1 VTDKTLDAEVAKVPE
16 HERVEISQQNLILDV
31 VKDFYFAKYFF
42 LKTNIMD
49 YEGDERLQVT
59 FGYLSEQLL
68 KQAVISVATAID
80 LTTGK
85 PVDGKKPPGT
95 ASLPHLLERIKKTL
109 EDLVDTDASA
119 ELDLV
124 EHIRKSVKQAVI
136 SLATAID
143 LTTGKPVDGKKPPGR
158 TASLPHLLERIK
170 KTLED
175 LIDTDASAELD
186 LVEHIRKS
194 VDPQKHLTLAYVQY
208 MRNKWAGHASLD
220 RRFDTWVQAKDS
232 LSIPAVEAA
241 LVRIVNAYEDFSD
254 LVDMSDALT
263 EKTTKP
269 KQVPTINA
277 DGHKTWTMTVDW
289 SSIRTWA
296 PVQRESAQKEVDHF
310 FGALST
316 SVD

>member
-1 VTDKTLDAEVAKVPE
+1 MRLPNFQSEFAPHEVPDLTGARETNKKLDAEVAKVPE

-42 LKTNIMD
+42 LKTNTRN
-49 YEGDERLQVT
+49 YEGDDRLQGT

-85 PVDGKKPPGT
+85 
-95 ASLPHLLERIKKTL
+95 SE
-109 EDLVDTDASA
+109 
-119 ELDLV
+119 
-124 EHIRKSVKQAVI
+124 
-136 SLATAID
+136 
-143 LTTGKPVDGKKPPGR
+143 DGKKPPGR

-175 LIDTDASAELD
+175 LDTDASAELD

-194 VDPQKHLTLAYVQY
+194 VDPQKHLTLEYVQY
-208 MRNKWAGHASLD
+208 MRNKWAGHASMD
-220 RRFDTWVQAKDS
+220 RRFDKWVQAKDS
-232 LSIPAVEAA
+232 PSIPALEAA

-254 LVDMSDALT
+254 LVEMSDTLT

-269 KQVPTINA
+269 KQVPTING

-310 FGALST
+310 FFETLST
-316 SVD
+316 WVD

>member
-1 VTDKTLDAEVAKVPE
+1 MRLPNFQSEFAPHEDPDLTGARETNKKLDAEVAKVPE

-42 LKTNIMD
+42 LKTNTRN
-49 YEGDERLQVT
+49 YEGDDRLRGT

-85 PVDGKKPPGT
+85 
-95 ASLPHLLERIKKTL
+95 SE
-109 EDLVDTDASA
+109 
-119 ELDLV
+119 
-124 EHIRKSVKQAVI
+124 
-136 SLATAID
+136 
-143 LTTGKPVDGKKPPGR
+143 DGKKPPGR

-175 LIDTDASAELD
+175 LDTDASAELD

-194 VDPQKHLTLAYVQY
+194 VDPQKHLTLEYVQY
-208 MRNKWAGHASLD
+208 MRNKWAGHASMD
-220 RRFDTWVQAKDS
+220 RRFDKWVQAKDS
-232 LSIPAVEAA
+232 PSIPALEAA

-254 LVDMSDALT
+254 LVEMSDTLT

-277 DGHKTWTMTVDW
+277 DGHKTWTMTVNW

-310 FGALST
+310 FFETLST
-316 SVD
+316 WVD